1 MRSDVIEELFRKY
14 YNEALLYTLSLCQ
27 NKEIAEDIVQNAF
40 YKALESLDD
49 SITNFK
55 AWLLTV
61 CRNEYYTILRKRK
74 HMMDGEVPV
83 ELPSEDEEYL
93 QTIIRS
99 EEYRLL
105 YEAIGRLSVQQRE
118 AVTLY
123 YFEELS
129 IGEIS
134 KMTGKSESNV
144 KVTLF
149 RARES
154 LRELMEV

>member
-74 HMMDGEVPV
+74 HITDGEVPV